1 MWERLESSRTRT
13 GFLIAGSFHSPFRH
27 VFVCLCG
34 AMAKLDMQVC
44 GDVCGEEF
52 GGDCMRGCFV
62 FGCVDVDCV
71 GGDGGRGLFEF
82 L

>member
-1 MWERLESSRTRT
+1 
-13 GFLIAGSFHSPFRH
+13 
-27 VFVCLCG
+27 
-34 AMAKLDMQVC
+34 MAKLDTGMRVC
-44 GDVCGEEF
+44 GDVCGEEC

-71 GGDGGRGLFEF
+71 GGDGGRGRFEF

>member
-1 MWERLESSRTRT
+1 MWERLESPRTRK
-13 GFLIAGSFHSPFRH
+13 GFLIAGSFHSPFRR
-27 VFVCLCG
+27 VCFCLFG
-34 AMAKLDMQVC
+34 AIAKLDMRVS
-44 GDVCGEEF
+44 GDVCGEEC

-71 GGDGGRGLFEF
+71 GGDGGRGRFEF